1 MTNLINTA
9 VEAASSTWD
18 SLLGRVVILAGT
30 LGWVPFFLL
39 SKAHAA
45 LVG

>member
-1 MTNLINTA
+1 MSNLTNTA
-9 VEAASSTWD
+9 RDIWQSFF
-18 SLLGRVVILAGT
+18 GKVIVISVCA
-30 LGWVPFFLL
+30 GWVPFFLL